1 MYTQLSSVRHTH
13 SHIFIVMV
21 VKKAYE
27 FLHYISYFMY
37 LTVLMGLSVF
47 SPFYM
52 NIVELLIKLY
62 VAGYLLFLF
71 NPFRSKTQITPHERK
86 LIFDAAIYLLI
97 TVVPYKSILGLK

>member
-1 MYTQLSSVRHTH
+1 MITKKTN
-13 SHIFIVMV
+13 IKTITFIDNKEVC
-21 VKKAYE
+21 
-27 FLHYISYFMY
+27 L
-37 LTVLMGLSVF
+37 
-47 SPFYM
+47 M

>member
-1 MYTQLSSVRHTH
+1 MYTQLSSVRHL
-13 SHIFIVMV
+13 HIFIVMV
-21 VKKAYE
+21 VKNAYE

-52 NIVELLIKLY
+52 NIVEILIKLY
-62 VAGYLLFLF
+62 VVGYLLFLF